1 MQEVSFEDCKQFCQR
16 TGLQVPTEG
25 QWEYACRAGTKGPYA
40 GTGDLDEMGWY
51 ERTPHASLQPV
62 GRKQSNAFGL
72 YDMHGNVW
80 EWCEDLSDEGFH
92 MNRESSKIG
101 ALSSSG
107 AELCVLRGG
116 AFTSKA
122 RECRSALR
130 FLGVPSSERS
140 ANIGFRPVT
149 ALP

>member
-1 MQEVSFEDCKQFCQR
+1 
-16 TGLQVPTEG
+16 
-25 QWEYACRAGTKGPYA
+25 
-40 GTGDLDEMGWY
+40 MGWY
-51 ERTPHASLQPV
+51 DRTPGVSLQPV

-92 MNRESSKIG
+92 MNRESSKKG
-101 ALSSSG
+101 ALSRSRV
-107 AELCVLRGG
+107 ELCVLRGG

-140 ANIGFRPVT
+140 ANIGFRPVA